1 MFLVCFDV
9 LQKQKVFLSIEW
21 SACAMIG
28 QLNVNVMKNTVH
40 TINIISS
47 EIHVTSNKW
56 IKLSVSK
63 MYFRLKL

>member
-40 TINIISS
+40 TINRISS
-47 EIHVTSNKW
+47 EIHVTSNK
-56 IKLSVSK
+56 
-63 MYFRLKL
+63 

>member
-1 MFLVCFDV
+1 MN
-9 LQKQKVFLSIEW
+9 VFGVFRCIAETKSIPFYRM

-47 EIHVTSNKW
+47 ETHVTSNK
-56 IKLSVSK
+56 
-63 MYFRLKL
+63 